1 MDISQKGKWF
11 GSGRLFGFYNPL
23 GNDLQKARDPF
34 INYFTLARLSHS
46 TNDQIRQAVAENL
59 SGRLERGIDQKKALA
74 ILTKFDQRVVS
85 SSMIE
90 KIHQEFPG
98 LEIVRAVCDHPN
110 TKRMLLL
117 QIVAASGTNEIALD
131 AYQRISGELSIS
143 EIDYLSLR
151 KLHPQ
156 IAYWL
161 VLNQNTGQFALMD
174 LLVMPGYSRD
184 LYEVAF
190 WKFSTVMTREEARFV
205 ALARSTPPQ
214 VVRKV
219 LKYPQLPADLA
230 AEIISGLTRKSAGFD
245 KADIDQAVMR
255 MRMCAQPFLEILAHL
270 DVINPELADGIYALL
285 ESSPRIIPAPI
296 P

>member
-1 MDISQKGKWF
+1 MDIPQTGKWF
-11 GSGRLFGFYNPL
+11 GYGRFFGFHNPL
-23 GNDLQKARDPF
+23 GHDLQKARDPF
-34 INYFTLARLSHS
+34 INYSTLARLSRS
-46 TNDQIRQAVAENL
+46 ANEQIQKSVAENL
-59 SGRLERGIDQKKALA
+59 SGRLERGIDQKEALA

-85 SSMIE
+85 SGVIE
-90 KIHQEFPG
+90 KLYQSFPG
-98 LEIVRAVCDHPN
+98 VEMARAVCDHPK
-110 TKRMLLL
+110 TDRKLLL
-117 QIVAASGTNEIALD
+117 QIVATSGTNEIALD
-131 AYQRISGELSIS
+131 AYRRISGELSIN
-143 EIDYLSLR
+143 EIEYLSLR

-161 VLNQNTGQFALMD
+161 VLNQNTSQFALMNF
-174 LLVMPGYSRD
+174 LVMPGYSRD

-205 ALARSTPPQ
+205 ALVEATPPP

-285 ESSPRIIPAPI
+285 ESKEA
-296 P
+296 